1 MRVLL
6 RVAAALLLAIPLFL
20 VLVVVFALEGRRR
33 ASLPLDSG
41 ISRSLESGAS
51 VAPSPRGS
59 AVPAELLP
67 H

>member
-20 VLVVVFALEGRRR
+20 VVAMVFALAGRRR
-33 ASLPLDSG
+33 ASLPLESDG
-41 ISRSLESGAS
+41 SRSLERATAVGPS
-51 VAPSPRGS
+51 VRAGE
-59 AVPAELLP
+59 VLLELP